1 MYLNLIFKI
10 IINNSSLFHRQY
22 SKYFRMINNQ
32 NEQFPSS
39 PFHTFFKTR
48 PKKNYERQ
56 SNRRAANVRKGRE
69 QGHLIACSWSVWG
82 GLYFLPVESRTGGVP
97 INPCQLPLESR
108 SNPLS
113 RHCPNSGWPSLLRIR
128 LKVTPITAQ
137 TLHPPLLNFETRNKS
152 GLPTFDTLPAAGA
165 HASDGRLR
173 LFIKPAANSC
183 DLQKRSS
190 QRMEK

>member
-1 MYLNLIFKI
+1 
-10 IINNSSLFHRQY
+10 
-22 SKYFRMINNQ
+22 MINNQ
-32 NEQFPSS
+32 NVSNNFLPTLPPHST
-39 PFHTFFKTR
+39 PFSKTR

-82 GLYFLPVESRTGGVP
+82 GLYFLPVESRAGGVP

-128 LKVTPITAQ
+128 LKVTPIGPN
-137 TLHPPLLNFETRNKS
+137 LHPPLLNFETRNKS

-173 LFIKPAANSC
+173 LFISLPVTRAICKKEFKGWKNNSN
-183 DLQKRSS
+183 QGR
-190 QRMEK
+190 